1 MAIEQAGQAL
11 YRTLIAPVEV
21 NLKDA
26 KHLIIAPDGAL
37 QVLPFEAL
45 IRPASRQSAAGGGAA
60 SSSEPRWLVQDFSIS
75 EAPSIS
81 ALAAIAAGQSAA
93 PRSRQ
98 LLAFGDPI
106 YPATLGPQPD
116 GGSKTASVQERGMRL
131 TALPSTR
138 IEVNSIAALY
148 PSAGTRVYLGKDA
161 REEAVKAEA
170 LDQYRYLHFAAHASI
185 DDTRPGRSGIVLSI
199 DPASREDGILRADE
213 VMALHLNA
221 DLVTLSACSTGLGKV
236 LRGEGIVGL
245 TRAFFFAGARSVAA
259 SLWNVNDEATA
270 TLMRSFYGGLNSGL
284 TRDDALRNAKLALV
298 GSSDRHL
305 RDPYYWAPFVLV
317 GLAK

>member
-21 NLKDA
+21 NLAEA

-45 IRPASRQSAAGGGAA
+45 IRPASRQGAAGGGAA
-60 SSSEPRWLVQDFSIS
+60 SSSELRWLVQDFSIS
-75 EAPSIS
+75 ETPSIS
-81 ALAAIAAGQSAA
+81 TLAAIA
-93 PRSRQ
+93 
-98 LLAFGDPI
+98 
-106 YPATLGPQPD
+106 
-116 GGSKTASVQERGMRL
+116 
-131 TALPSTR
+131 
-138 IEVNSIAALY
+138 
-148 PSAGTRVYLGKDA
+148 
-161 REEAVKAEA
+161 AEA
-170 LDQYRYLHFAAHASI
+170 LDQYRYLHFAARASI
-185 DDTRPGRSGIVLSI
+185 DDTRPGRSGIVLSS
-199 DPASREDGILRADE
+199 DPASREDGMLRADE

-245 TRAFFFAGARSVAA
+245 TRAFVFAGARSVAA
-259 SLWNVNDEATA
+259 SL
-270 TLMRSFYGGLNSGL
+270 
-284 TRDDALRNAKLALV
+284 RNAKLSLA